1 MAFINPMSFLLL
13 TISNEIVLE
22 TTTVPKI
29 KTNSKTDQ
37 MKVSKN
43 TRMDDADGVDVRSV
57 VTSNNTVPNRKRNVV
72 EATTLEIERRARAE
86 RNGLRL
92 RSCDA

>member
-1 MAFINPMSFLLL
+1 MDFINPMSFLLL

-22 TTTVPKI
+22 TTTVPRM

-57 VTSNNTVPNRKRNVV
+57 VTSSNIFPNRKRNVV
-72 EATTLEIERRARAE
+72 EPTTLEIERNARAV

-92 RSCDA
+92 RSCEA

>member
-22 TTTVPKI
+22 TTTVPKT

-57 VTSNNTVPNRKRNVV
+57 VTSSNTFPNRKRNVV
-72 EATTLEIERRARAE
+72 EATTLEMERRARAE

>member
-1 MAFINPMSFLLL
+1 MSFLLL

-57 VTSNNTVPNRKRNVV
+57 VTSSNTFPNRKRNVV